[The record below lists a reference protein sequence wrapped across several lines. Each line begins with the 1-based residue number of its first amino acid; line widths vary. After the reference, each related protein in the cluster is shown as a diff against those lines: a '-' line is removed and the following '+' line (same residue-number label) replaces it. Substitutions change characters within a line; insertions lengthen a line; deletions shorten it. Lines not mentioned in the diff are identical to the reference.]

1 MTRKQSVR
9 RALRMIAVA
18 AFVGLVGAV
27 VVYIATRKPPPEAA
41 AAIQARLELA
51 AGEVWVTQGE
61 ARVRGASGTALMARA
76 QVGTEPGA
84 RALVQLPDGS
94 RLFMREGS
102 RLTLADDKVVLEQ
115 GEYWADAAPTE
126 RKPLVHDVDGVSVS
140 AADAGM
146 SVRRAAGAVT
156 VYVARGMAI
165 VSGAGGR
172 VEVQAGEQATVKG
185 KVEPAV
191 QSVAFWDDWTG
202 GMADLGAVALLP
214 GAGSGTVYGV
224 DAGAAGG
231 APAERLQIAKQ
242 SVQAVVRGGLSET
255 RVDQT
260 FFNPGERDVEGW
272 YWFTVPSA
280 ATVTGFAVETDGVLV
295 DGEFIEKKQAAAQYS
310 AAKETGHSP
319 AILEY
324 VDGSTYRARI
334 YPVRAGGSRRV
345 VLRYLELRTAA
356 QGKLEYVYPMGTG
369 EPVRIGEFSLS
380 VDLGDAGQKMK
391 ISTLADARVEEGG
404 RKVTMR
410 RSGYTPR
417 ASFQLEAEL
426 LEKRPP
432 VSVARFSAGGES
444 ADYLLAR
451 YTPDVDWDSVKGQ
464 RGDVVVVVDTS
475 AAGDEASRQLKTAT
489 AEAILRALSDS
500 DRFALVSLDVKPTV
514 LHPAKGLAKAGDAE
528 ISRALE
534 ALAEH
539 AAGGATDLAA
549 LFDVSLSRLHGA
561 EQPAVIYVGDGLAT
575 SGELSGEQL
584 AERLRRALSTSRAR
598 LFTVGVGSDA
608 DHALLGELARSGGG
622 ESFRVGGADETTA
635 RALEIAA
642 ALKVP
647 TITDLEIDLG
657 AGLDEAF
664 VSADRK
670 LSKGSELVVLARTHH
685 PLPARVKVSGRLGGE
700 TFSKEYPTKS
710 DEGVVN
716 ALVPKLWAA
725 EYVRRLLGGAGG
737 PDAERGRVVSLGVEY
752 GLMTPFTSIL
762 ALESEAAYANMGIQ
776 RSSSPLRGVR
786 LTALDPLLE
795 RRLESSWVPAPAGVA
810 LGCAVSREAPDESVG
825 QAAAPL
831 EAAPLPPPL
840 PGPGAPA
847 VAEKSETA
855 APEPAATSAP
865 ALASA
870 APVEETLA
878 DAKPTTPAADE
889 ADVDK
894 ALSSPVAAK
903 GGSAS
908 VREEAA
914 ALAGGVTRPAAAG
927 RGAAAPARP
936 QPKLASARPPAPR
949 SRAPE
954 PSATWAPAVLGT
966 CSDAASR
973 PLAQRVL
980 LWKQRLKLADGPD
993 ALAQRYLAAR
1003 RACELDDWRAERT
1016 FLALM
1021 QARVTD
1027 APSARQVLS
1036 MFDDRP
1042 EVKKHLAK
1050 LILRRSVDE
1059 SIVQAIEETLFGRA
1073 VDWNLV
1079 DLELQAA
1086 ETPEARLEL
1095 LRRAIARAP
1104 DDPNG
1109 DIRLVAALVE
1119 AGKRDQ
1125 AVAVG
1130 RRLRDQGLM
1139 TPSIAQRLGD
1149 ALAVAG
1155 FSDEAVRTYSEIVEF
1170 DPESTPSRRLLGDIY
1185 LAHGWYAPA
1194 YRQYRTI
1201 TEQSPSDALGW
1212 LRLASAAAGD
1222 GRIDEALRLERKV
1235 ASGQGTPGPSDP
1247 RLWARLQSALRLA
1260 SLLNNPKEAASRA
1273 SVKRKLKELQLF
1285 SGPSELAIL
1294 SWQKLDRDLVLGS
1307 LVGGE
1312 DEARGEATDAA
1323 AAGLSAR
1330 LLTLADAAEVALV
1343 ARLRSAPGQ
1352 TALPLE
1358 LTRITW
1364 DGKDFQVRRDS
1375 AKLAAR
1381 ATSLEL

>member
-9 RALRMIAVA
+9 RGLRMIAVA
-18 AFVGLVGAV
+18 AFAGLVGAI
-27 VVYIATRKPPPEAA
+27 VVYIATKKPPPQAT

-61 ARVRGASGTALMARA
+61 TRLRAASGTALMARA
-76 QVGTEPGA
+76 QVTAEPGA
-84 RALVQLPDGS
+84 RALIQLPDGS

-102 RLTLADDKVVLEQ
+102 QLTLAEDKVSLDR
-115 GEYWADAAPTE
+115 GEYWVDAAPAD
-126 RKPLVHDVDGVSVS
+126 RKPLVHDVDGISVS
-140 AADAGM
+140 GADAGM
-146 SVRRAAGAVT
+146 SVKRGTGEVT

-165 VSGAGGR
+165 VTGAGGR
-172 VEVQAGEQATVKG
+172 VEVQAGERATVKG
-185 KVEPAV
+185 KSEPAV

-214 GAGSGTVYGV
+214 GAGSGTIYGV
-224 DAGAAGG
+224 DAGAAPGS
-231 APAERLQIAKQ
+231 PAERLQIAKQ
-242 SVQAVVRGGLSET
+242 AVQAVVRGGLSET

-272 YWFTVPSA
+272 YWFTLPPGAS
-280 ATVTGFAVETDGVLV
+280 VTGFAVETDGVLV
-295 DGEFIEKKQAAAQYS
+295 EGEFIEKKQAAQQYT
-310 AAKETGHSP
+310 AAKEGGHSP

-334 YPVRAGGSRRV
+334 YPVKAGANRRV
-345 VLRYLELRTAA
+345 VLRYLELRTVAD
-356 QGKLEYVYPMGTG
+356 GKLEYVYPMGTG

-380 VDLGDAGQKMK
+380 VDLGDAGRKMK
-391 ISTLADARVEEGG
+391 ISTLADARVEDGG
-404 RKVTMR
+404 RRVTMR

-417 ASFQLEAEL
+417 ASFQLEAAL
-426 LEKRPP
+426 VDKRPP
-432 VSVARFSAGGES
+432 LTVARFSAGGES

-451 YTPDVDWDSVKGQ
+451 YTPDVDWESVKGQ

-514 LHPAKGLAKAGDAE
+514 LHPQKGLAKAADSE

-534 ALAEH
+534 TLAEH

-549 LFDVSLSRLHGA
+549 LFDVSLSRLHGT

-575 SGELSGEQL
+575 SGELSGEEL
-584 AERLRRALSTSRAR
+584 TERLRRALSTSRAR

-664 VSADRK
+664 ASADRK

-685 PLPARVKVSGRLGGE
+685 SLPPRVKVSGRLGGE

-710 DEGVVN
+710 DDSVVN

-725 EYVRRLLGGAGG
+725 EYVRRLLGGARG
-737 PDAERGRVVSLGVEY
+737 PDAERGRVVALGIEY

-762 ALESEAAYANMGIQ
+762 ALESEAAYATMGIQ
-776 RSSSPLRGVR
+776 RNYSPLRGVR
-786 LTALDPLLE
+786 LTALDPLFE

-810 LGCAVSREAPDESVG
+810 FGCARGEAPAEQEMAQVTVPLEKAASP
-825 QAAAPL
+825 APAAPAPPPM
-831 EAAPLPPPL
+831 AAP
-840 PGPGAPA
+840 AATETPA
-847 VAEKSETA
+847 QSP
-855 APEPAATSAP
+855 APEPAP
-865 ALASA
+865 A
-870 APVEETLA
+870 E
-878 DAKPTTPAADE
+878 PAADE
-889 ADVDK
+889 AEETAD
-894 ALSSPVAAK
+894 APAASLGGGVAAAK
-903 GGSAS
+903 DPGVARVARAKAPEAKPKPTRALGG
-908 VREEAA
+908 RQ
-914 ALAGGVTRPAAAG
+914 G
-927 RGAAAPARP
+927 APA
-936 QPKLASARPPAPR
+936 KAASAR
-949 SRAPE
+949 E
-954 PSATWAPAVLGT
+954 PSAWSAPVVLGT
-966 CSDAASR
+966 CSDAAR
-973 PLAQRVL
+973 RALPQRVL
-980 LWKQRLKLADGPD
+980 LWKQRLKVADGPD
-993 ALAQRYLAAR
+993 ALVQRYLAAR

-1021 QARVTD
+1021 QARVAD
-1027 APSARQVLS
+1027 AASARQVLS
-1036 MFDDRP
+1036 LFDDRP

-1050 LILRRSVDE
+1050 LILRRSVDKE
-1059 SIVQAIEETLFGRA
+1059 IVQAIEETLFGRA

-1095 LRRAIARAP
+1095 LRQAIARAP
-1104 DDPNG
+1104 EDPNG

-1155 FSDEAVRTYSEIVEF
+1155 FRDEAVRTYSEIVEF
-1170 DPESTPSRRLLGDIY
+1170 DAASTGSRRLLGDIF
-1185 LAHGWYAPA
+1185 LGHAWYGPA
-1194 YRQYRTI
+1194 YRQYRTL
-1201 TEQSPSDALGW
+1201 TEQSPNDALAW
-1212 LRLASAAAGD
+1212 LRLAAAAAGD
-1222 GRIDEALRLERKV
+1222 GRVDEALRLERKV
-1235 ASGQGTPGPSDP
+1235 ASGQGTPGPNDP

-1260 SLLNNPKEAASRA
+1260 SLLNDPKQAASRA

-1285 SGPSELAIL
+1285 SGPGELSIL
-1294 SWQKLDRDLVLGS
+1294 SWEKFDRDLVLQS
-1307 LVGGE
+1307 QVGGV

-1330 LLTLADAAEVALV
+1330 LMTLADAEEVELV

-1352 TALPLE
+1352 SALPLE
-1358 LTRITW
+1358 LTRIEW
-1364 DGKDFQVRRDS
+1364 DGKDFHVEVQS

-1381 ATSLEL
+1381 ATTATL

>member
-9 RALRMIAVA
+9 RGLRMIAVA
-18 AFVGLVGAV
+18 AFAGLVGAV
-27 VVYIATRKPPPEAA
+27 VVYIATRKPPPQAA
-41 AAIQARLELA
+41 SAIQARLELA

-61 ARVRGASGTALMARA
+61 TRVRAPSGTALMARA
-76 QVGTEPGA
+76 QIATEPGA

-102 RLTLADDKVVLEQ
+102 QLRLADDKVLLDQ
-115 GEYWADAAPTE
+115 GEYWVDAAPTD
-126 RKPLVHDVDGVSVS
+126 RKPLVHDVDGVAVS
-140 AADAGM
+140 GADAGM
-146 SVRRAAGAVT
+146 SVKRGKGEVT

-185 KVEPAV
+185 KSEPLLQA
-191 QSVAFWDDWTG
+191 VAFWDDWTG
-202 GMADLGAVALLP
+202 GMADLGTVALLP
-214 GAGSGTVYGV
+214 GAGSGTIYGV
-224 DAGAAGG
+224 DAGAAPG

-242 SVQAVVRGGLSET
+242 AVQAVVRGGLSET

-272 YWFTVPSA
+272 YWFTVPSGA
-280 ATVTGFAVETDGVLV
+280 SVTGFSVETDGVLV
-295 DGEFIEKKQAAAQYS
+295 DGEFIEKKQAAQQYT
-310 AAKETGHSP
+310 AAKEGGHSP

-334 YPVRAGGSRRV
+334 YPVKAGATRRV
-345 VLRYLELRTAA
+345 VLRYLELRTVAG
-356 QGKLEYVYPMGTG
+356 GKLEYLYPMGTG
-369 EPVRIGEFSLS
+369 EPVRIGEFSLA

-404 RKVTMR
+404 RRVTMR

-417 ASFQLEAEL
+417 ASFQLEAAL
-426 LEKRPP
+426 VEKRPP
-432 VSVARFSAGGES
+432 LTVARFSAGGES

-451 YTPDVDWDSVKGQ
+451 YTPDVDWESVKGQ

-514 LHPAKGLAKAGDAE
+514 LHPQKGLAKAADSE

-584 AERLRRALSTSRAR
+584 NERLRRALSTSRAR

-622 ESFRVGGADETTA
+622 ESFRVGGPDETTA

-642 ALKVP
+642 SLKVP

-664 VSADRK
+664 ASADRK
-670 LSKGSELVVLARTHH
+670 LTKGSELVVLARTHH
-685 PLPARVKVSGRLGGE
+685 SLPSRVKVSGRLGGE

-710 DEGVVN
+710 DDGVVN

-737 PDAERGRVVSLGVEY
+737 PDAERGRVVALGIEY

-762 ALESEAAYANMGIQ
+762 ALESEAAFATMGIQ
-776 RSSSPLRGVR
+776 RNYSPLRGVR
-786 LTALDPLLE
+786 LTALEPLLE

-810 LGCAVSREAPDESVG
+810 FGCALSREAPDEEMAQV
-825 QAAAPL
+825 AAPL
-831 EAAPLPPPL
+831 ERAAPPT
-840 PGPGAPA
+840 
-847 VAEKSETA
+847 VAA
-855 APEPAATSAP
+855 APPVATNAAETKPGEGTAEAPPQGPAA
-865 ALASA
+865 
-870 APVEETLA
+870 
-878 DAKPTTPAADE
+878 
-889 ADVDK
+889 
-894 ALSSPVAAK
+894 
-903 GGSAS
+903 
-908 VREEAA
+908 
-914 ALAGGVTRPAAAG
+914 
-927 RGAAAPARP
+927 AAAPAEP
-936 QPKLASARPPAPR
+936 EAEKAEAKLSDDEPSPALGGGVAAKDPGVASVARSAAPRRAKQAAGADDDRPAPVAKGGGV
-949 SRAPE
+949 SAHSGWSAPV
-954 PSATWAPAVLGT
+954 ALGT
-966 CSDAASR
+966 CSDAARR
-973 PLAQRVL
+973 PLPQRVL
-980 LWKQRLKLADGPD
+980 LWKQRLKVADGPD

-1021 QARVTD
+1021 QARVAD
-1027 APSARQVLS
+1027 AAAARQVLG

-1042 EVKKHLAK
+1042 EVKKHLAR

-1059 SIVQAIEETLFGRA
+1059 NIVQAIEETLFGRA

-1095 LRRAIARAP
+1095 LRQAIARAP
-1104 DDPNG
+1104 EDPNG
-1109 DIRLVAALVE
+1109 DIRLVGALVE

-1155 FSDEAVRTYSEIVEF
+1155 FRDEAVRTYSEIVEF
-1170 DPESTPSRRLLGDIY
+1170 DAASTGSRRLLGDIF
-1185 LAHGWYAPA
+1185 LGHAWYEPA
-1194 YRQYRTI
+1194 YRQYRTL
-1201 TEQSPSDALGW
+1201 TEQSPGDALAW
-1212 LRLASAAAGD
+1212 LRLAAAAAGV

-1260 SLLNNPKEAASRA
+1260 NLLSDGKQAAARA

-1285 SGPSELAIL
+1285 SGPGELSIL
-1294 SWQKLDRDLVLGS
+1294 SWEKLDRDLVLVS
-1307 LVGGE
+1307 LVDGK

-1323 AAGLSAR
+1323 PAGLSAR
-1330 LLTLADAAEVALV
+1330 LMTLSDAAEVELV

-1352 TALPLE
+1352 SALALE

-1364 DGKDFQVRRDS
+1364 DGKDFEVEVEP

-1381 ATSLEL
+1381 TTLATL

>member
-1 MTRKQSVR
+1 MARKHNVR
-9 RALRMIAVA
+9 RGLRMIAVA
-18 AFVGLVGAV
+18 AFAGLIGAV
-27 VVYIATRKPPPEAA
+27 VVYLVTREPPPQAA
-41 AAIQARLELA
+41 SAIQARLELA
-51 AGEVWVTQGE
+51 AGEVWVTQGGV
-61 ARVRGASGTALMARA
+61 RVRAPSGTALMARA
-76 QVGTEPGA
+76 QVATEPGA
-84 RALVQLPDGS
+84 RALIQLPDGS

-102 RLTLADDKVVLEQ
+102 QLTLSDDRVLLEQ
-115 GEYWADAAPTE
+115 GEYWVDAAPTD
-126 RKPLVHDVDGVSVS
+126 RKPLVHDVDGVAVS
-140 AADAGM
+140 GADAGM
-146 SVRRAAGAVT
+146 SVKRGKGEVT

-172 VEVQAGEQATVKG
+172 VEVQAGEQASVKG
-185 KVEPAV
+185 KGEPAV
-191 QSVAFWDDWTG
+191 KAVAFWDDWTG

-214 GAGSGTVYGV
+214 GAGSGTIYGV
-224 DAGAAGG
+224 DAGAAPGT
-231 APAERLQIAKQ
+231 PAERLQIAKQ
-242 SVQAVVRGGLSET
+242 AVQAVVRGGLSET

-272 YWFTVPSA
+272 YWFTVPSGA
-280 ATVTGFAVETDGVLV
+280 SVTGFAVETDGVLV
-295 DGEFIEKKQAAAQYS
+295 DGEFIEKKQAAQQYT
-310 AAKETGHSP
+310 AAKGSGHAP

-334 YPVRAGGSRRV
+334 YPVKAGATRRV
-345 VLRYLELRTAA
+345 VLRYLELRTVAD
-356 QGKLEYVYPMGTG
+356 GKLEYVYPMGAG

-391 ISTLADARVEEGG
+391 ISTLADARVEDGG
-404 RKVTMR
+404 RRVTMR

-417 ASFQLEAEL
+417 AAFQLEATLVEA
-426 LEKRPP
+426 RPP
-432 VSVARFSAGGES
+432 LTVARFSAGGES

-451 YTPDVDWDSVKGQ
+451 YTPDVDWESVKGQ

-514 LHPAKGLAKAGDAE
+514 LHPQKGLAKAADSE

-549 LFDVSLSRLHGA
+549 LFDISLSRLHGT

-584 AERLRRALSTSRAR
+584 TERLRRALSTSRAR

-664 VSADRK
+664 LSADRK
-670 LSKGSELVVLARTHH
+670 LPKGAELVVLARTHH
-685 PLPARVKVSGRLGGE
+685 SLPARVKVKGRLGGE

-710 DEGVVN
+710 DDGVVS

-737 PDAERGRVVSLGVEY
+737 PDAERGRVVALGIEY

-762 ALESEAAYANMGIQ
+762 ALESEAAFATMGI
-776 RSSSPLRGVR
+776 RRNHSPLRGVR
-786 LTALDPLLE
+786 LTALDPLLQ
-795 RRLESSWVPAPAGVA
+795 RRLESSWVPAPAVA
-810 LGCAVSREAPDESVG
+810 FGCALSKEAPPDEEMAQV
-825 QAAAPL
+825 AANLETAP
-831 EAAPLPPPL
+831 AARAP
-840 PGPGAPA
+840 APA
-847 VAEKSETA
+847 VVPLAEDQAKQAEVS
-855 APEPAATSAP
+855 AAT
-865 ALASA
+865 AS
-870 APVEETLA
+870 
-878 DAKPTTPAADE
+878 
-889 ADVDK
+889 
-894 ALSSPVAAK
+894 
-903 GGSAS
+903 
-908 VREEAA
+908 
-914 ALAGGVTRPAAAG
+914 
-927 RGAAAPARP
+927 RGAAAASPETAEPAERDADEAEQPADASPVPLSGGRPASAVVGAPRPVAAQAAKPKAARAAPARGVSVDKGGQRSGP
-936 QPKLASARPPAPR
+936 SGGSAV
-949 SRAPE
+949 
-954 PSATWAPAVLGT
+954 AVGT
-966 CSDAASR
+966 CSDAARR
-973 PLAQRVL
+973 PLPQRVL
-980 LWKQRLKLADGPD
+980 LWKQRLKLADGAD
-993 ALAQRYLAAR
+993 ALAQRYVAAR

-1021 QARVTD
+1021 QARVSD
-1027 APSARQVLS
+1027 AAGARQVLG

-1042 EVKKHLAK
+1042 EVRKHLAK
-1050 LILRRSVDE
+1050 LMLRRSVDE
-1059 SIVQAIEETLFGRA
+1059 NIVRAIEETLFGRA

-1079 DLELQAA
+1079 DLQLQAV

-1095 LRRAIARAP
+1095 LRQAIARAP
-1104 DDPNG
+1104 EDPNG
-1109 DIRLVAALVE
+1109 DIRLVGALVE
-1119 AGKRDQ
+1119 AGKRDE
-1125 AVAVG
+1125 AVALG

-1155 FSDEAVRTYSEIVEF
+1155 LRDEAVRTYSEIVEF
-1170 DPESTPSRRLLGDIY
+1170 DAASTGSRRLLGDIF
-1185 LAHGWYAPA
+1185 LGHGWYGPA

-1201 TEQSPSDALGW
+1201 TEQSPNDALAW

-1260 SLLNNPKEAASRA
+1260 QLLDNGKQPEARA

-1285 SGPSELAIL
+1285 SGPGELSIL
-1294 SWQKLDRDLVLGS
+1294 SWEKLDRELVLAS
-1307 LVGGE
+1307 LVDGE
-1312 DEARGEATDAA
+1312 EEARGEATDAA

-1330 LLTLADAAEVALV
+1330 LMTLADAAEVQLV

-1352 TALPLE
+1352 SALPLE
-1358 LTRITW
+1358 LTRIAW
-1364 DGKDFQVRRDS
+1364 DGKDFQVKVETV
-1375 AKLAAR
+1375 KLAAR
-1381 ATSLEL
+1381 ATATTL